1 MSGYFDFSW
10 TTNHLLYPLLYSI
23 SYCIR
28 FYSYK
33 QLSPNQNN
41 PVFFSLI
48 MGFAEISNIL
58 FELIIIYRTKQKE
71 KRSLKFI
78 VNNEI
83 IKEEKEKKSEHTFSF
98 FLLIIIV
105 ITALLDLFSSVI
117 INYLITDQAYS
128 LSLILRITQILF
140 LSLLMRL
147 CLNQLFYIHHI
158 LSLFIILVSIIA
170 LIILDGNYYKW
181 NFILSYL
188 GSYLLNSIRY
198 ILFKHIIEKYYC
210 SPFIILFESGIS
222 ILIIVS
228 LVILF
233 STIENIELFAFEATI
248 RVPLTAILENKKG
261 IFYTVLIY
269 LFGIFIN
276 GLGLLINQEL
286 TPCHL
291 GIADILNALFLFIVN
306 MIYEDKEFLSL
317 LKLIISIMIFISCL
331 VFTEIVICKCCGLD
345 QFTVKEIQ
353 KRAVDDKEIICQF
366 DEKPLL
372 KNEIIL

>member
-158 LSLFIILVSIIA
+158 LSLFIIFASI
-170 LIILDGNYYKW
+170 G
-181 NFILSYL
+181 
-188 GSYLLNSIRY
+188 NSI
-198 ILFKHIIEKYYC
+198 
-210 SPFIILFESGIS
+210 P
-222 ILIIVS
+222 
-228 LVILF
+228 
-233 STIENIELFAFEATI
+233 
-248 RVPLTAILENKKG
+248 P
-261 IFYTVLIY
+261 
-269 LFGIFIN
+269 
-276 GLGLLINQEL
+276 
-286 TPCHL
+286 
-291 GIADILNALFLFIVN
+291 
-306 MIYEDKEFLSL
+306 
-317 LKLIISIMIFISCL
+317 
-331 VFTEIVICKCCGLD
+331 
-345 QFTVKEIQ
+345 
-353 KRAVDDKEIICQF
+353 
-366 DEKPLL
+366 
-372 KNEIIL
+372 